1 MSNIFP
7 HQRSLDFHTAA
18 CHVLRLA
25 CEKAVMLGA
34 LRPDDA
40 HALQLAAKSKMH
52 TGQVRGAIQLVFQL
66 SDAVRLA
73 RAQMPHAAMLASKL
87 LPTTFPQCPRPF
99 EQEPK

>member
-7 HQRSLDFHTAA
+7 HRRSLDFHTAA
-18 CHVLRLA
+18 RHVLRLA

-52 TGQVRGAIQLVFQL
+52 TGQVHGAIQLVFQL
-66 SDAVRLA
+66 SDAVRLT
-73 RAQMPHAAMLASKL
+73 RSLVPASKL
-87 LPTTFPQCPRPF
+87 LPPM
-99 EQEPK
+99 EP